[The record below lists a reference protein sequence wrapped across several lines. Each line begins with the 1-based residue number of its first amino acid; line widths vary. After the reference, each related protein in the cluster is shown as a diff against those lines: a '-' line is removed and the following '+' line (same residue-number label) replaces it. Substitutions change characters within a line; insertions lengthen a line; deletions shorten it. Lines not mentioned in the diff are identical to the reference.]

1 MSKSP
6 TIISKKKNKAPIY
19 VYEPPPLFKTK
30 LEEQRYWEQ
39 EKQRW
44 VEGYN
49 GMPGTFYYMV
59 TQGWVKDRITGIV
72 SRPEVRYV
80 DLFIHEFIE
89 KQRQAKRMG
98 GVIKPRGVGFSTQIG
113 ILCNYFMRVHPGS
126 TSIVTSKD
134 QDGIQT
140 IFKEKVMPVY
150 DSMPIAIK
158 PDVVNKNDTK
168 QMCYMRVQIPV
179 TKGDQVDFA
188 ESEIYLRE
196 TSETPKSPT
205 NLSGKGAIFGAYD
218 EFPLHPRRKE
228 LLNSSIECYRNPK
241 TKELDGFLLWG
252 GTVEAAL
259 TSEQLSKFRNMVN
272 DSTIWDCDILFIP
285 FWMQMHLNNGWP
297 DQKKAEEWWEKSYE
311 KLSKA
316 SDKEALTAFIRNNP
330 RSLDDIFES
339 SEGSRWEDDVAELIK
354 HQRREV
360 INLVPERTKGRLID
374 YNNRV
379 EFVPDSG
386 GNIILLEHPKP
397 DVIYYELVDGVAT
410 GTDTGASEAT
420 GSKVAGLIIKGF
432 DPAGDSYKPVAMY
445 LERPKTVEQS
455 YINLTSMAKYYNKY
469 ETFKGIMAEANA
481 STADHFATFLG
492 RMGMSRFVMM
502 RKSLTGSTK
511 GNQNKP
517 FYYVN
522 NEIRDYQMRQA
533 NIFLR
538 KHIGSITLIELLDQM
553 LMSKEDNTDVLDA
566 WLMLFLAL
574 PADYDAPPKRK
585 IERRRMIRVFTR
597 NANGQLV
604 AQWKTV

>member
-1 MSKSP
+1 M
-6 TIISKKKNKAPIY
+6 SKKKSPIY
-19 VYEPPPLFKTK
+19 TYEPPPLFKTK
-30 LEEQRYWEQ
+30 LDEQKYWER

-44 VEGYN
+44 VDGYN
-49 GMPGTFYYMV
+49 DLPGTFYYMV

-80 DLFIHEFIE
+80 DLYIHEFIA
-89 KQRQAKRMG
+89 KQRKEKRMG
-98 GVIKPRGVGFSTQIG
+98 GIIKPRGVGFSTQIG

-140 IFKEKVMPVY
+140 IFKEKVIPVY
-150 DSMPIAIK
+150 DNMPVAIK
-158 PDVVNKNDTK
+158 PDVINKNDTK

-179 TKGDQVDFA
+179 QKPDHIDYA

-259 TSEQLSKFRNMVN
+259 TSEQLGKFRNMVN

-285 FWMQMHLNNGWP
+285 FWMQMFLTNGWP
-297 DQKKAEEWWEKSYE
+297 DQKRAEDWWDREYE

-316 SDKEALTAFIRNNP
+316 SDTEALTAFIRNNP

-354 HQRREV
+354 QQRRDV
-360 INLVPERTKGRLID
+360 INIVPDRTKGRFLD
-374 YNNRV
+374 FGNKV
-379 EFVPDSG
+379 DFVADG
-386 GNIILLEHPKP
+386 NGNIVVMEQPKP
-397 DVIYYELVDGVAT
+397 DVNYYEVVDGVAT
-410 GTDTGASEAT
+410 GTETGASEST

-455 YINLTSMAKYYNKY
+455 YINLTAMAKFYNRY
-469 ETFKGIMAEANA
+469 DNLKGIMAEANA
-481 STADHFATFLG
+481 STADHFASFLNRVG
-492 RMGMSRFVMM
+492 MGKFIMT
-502 RKSLTGSTK
+502 RKSLTGSKT

-522 NEIRDYQMRQA
+522 NEIRAYQMRQA

-538 KHIGSITLIELLDQM
+538 KHIQSIHLIELLDQM
-553 LMSKEDNTDVLDA
+553 LMNKEENTDVLDA

-574 PADYDAPPKRK
+574 PSDYDQPPKKR
-585 IERRRMIRVFTR
+585 IERRRMIRVYTR
-597 NANGQLV
+597 DQSGRLI

>member
-1 MSKSP
+1 MP
-6 TIISKKKNKAPIY
+6 VTIIDKIKAKAPIY
-19 VYEPPPLFKTK
+19 VYEPPPIFKTK
-30 LEEQRYWEQ
+30 LDEQRYWEQ

-44 VEGYN
+44 VEGYQ

-72 SRPEVRYV
+72 SRPEVRQV
-80 DLFIHEFIE
+80 DLFIHQFIE
-89 KQRQAKRMG
+89 EQRNKKRMG
-98 GVIKPRGVGFSTQIG
+98 GIIKPRGVGFSTQIG
-113 ILCNYFMRVHPGS
+113 ILCNYFMRVYPGS

-150 DSMPIAIK
+150 ENMPVSIK
-158 PDVVNKNDTK
+158 PDIINKNDTK

-179 TKGDQVDFA
+179 QRDGGVDYS

-218 EFPLHPRRKE
+218 EFPLHPRRKD

-259 TSEQLSKFRNMVN
+259 TSEQLVKFRSMVS

-285 FWMQMHLNNGWP
+285 FWMQMHLTNGWA
-297 DQKKAEEWWEKSYE
+297 DQKKAEEWWDKEYD
-311 KLSKA
+311 KLSKT

-339 SEGSRWEDDVAELIK
+339 TEGSRWEDDVSELIK
-354 HQRREV
+354 HQRKHVVNTKPDRV
-360 INLVPERTKGRLID
+360 KGRFID
-374 YNNRV
+374 YSNQV
-379 EFVPDSG
+379 EFVADSD
-386 GNIILLEHPKP
+386 GNVVIMEQPKP
-397 DVIYYELVDGVAT
+397 NVLYYEVVDGVAT
-410 GTDTGASEAT
+410 GTDTGASEAA

-432 DPAGDSYKPVAMY
+432 DPDGGSYKPVAMY

-455 YINLTSMAKYYNKY
+455 YINLIAMVKYYNRY
-469 ETFKGIMAEANA
+469 DSFKGIMAEANA
-481 STADHFATFLG
+481 STADHFATFINRVGLG
-492 RMGMSRFVMM
+492 KFIMY
-502 RKSLTGSTK
+502 RKSLSGSRN

-533 NIFLR
+533 NPFLR
-538 KHIGSITLIELLDQM
+538 KHIESIQLIELLDQM
-553 LMSKEDNTDVLDA
+553 LMSKEENTDVLDA

-574 PADYDAPPKRK
+574 PPDYDAPPKSK
-585 IERRRMIRVFTR
+585 KVERRRMVRVYSR

>member
-1 MSKSP
+1 MP
-6 TIISKKKNKAPIY
+6 VTIIDKIKAKAPIY
-19 VYEPPPLFKTK
+19 VYEPPPIFKTK
-30 LEEQRYWEQ
+30 LDEQRYWEQ

-44 VEGYN
+44 VEGYQ

-72 SRPEVRYV
+72 SRPEVRQV
-80 DLFIHEFIE
+80 DLFIHQFIE
-89 KQRQAKRMG
+89 EQRNKKRMG
-98 GVIKPRGVGFSTQIG
+98 GIIKPRGVGFSTQIG
-113 ILCNYFMRVHPGS
+113 ILCNYFMRVYPGS

-150 DSMPIAIK
+150 ENMPVSIK
-158 PDVVNKNDTK
+158 PDIINKNDTK

-179 TKGDQVDFA
+179 QRDGGVDYS

-218 EFPLHPRRKE
+218 EFPLHPRRKD

-259 TSEQLSKFRNMVN
+259 TSEQLVKFRSMVS

-285 FWMQMHLNNGWP
+285 FWMQMHLTNGWA
-297 DQKKAEEWWEKSYE
+297 DQKKAEEWWEREYD
-311 KLSKA
+311 KLSKT

-339 SEGSRWEDDVAELIK
+339 TEGSRWEDDVSELIK
-354 HQRREV
+354 HQRKHVVNTKPDRV
-360 INLVPERTKGRLID
+360 KGRFID
-374 YNNRV
+374 YSNQV
-379 EFVPDSG
+379 EFVPDSD
-386 GNIILLEHPKP
+386 GNVVIMEQPKP
-397 DVIYYELVDGVAT
+397 NVLYYEVVDGVAT

-432 DPAGDSYKPVAMY
+432 DPDGGSYKPVAMY

-455 YINLTSMAKYYNKY
+455 YINLVAMVKYYNRY
-469 ETFKGIMAEANA
+469 DSFKGIMAEANA
-481 STADHFATFLG
+481 STADHFATFINRVGLG
-492 RMGMSRFVMM
+492 KFIMY
-502 RKSLTGSTK
+502 RKSLSGSRN

-533 NIFLR
+533 NPFLR
-538 KHIGSITLIELLDQM
+538 KHIESIQLIELLDQM
-553 LMSKEDNTDVLDA
+553 LMAKEENTDVLDA

-574 PADYDAPPKRK
+574 PPDYDAPPKLK
-585 IERRRMIRVFTR
+585 KVERRRMVRVYSR

>member
-1 MSKSP
+1 MKKKSP
-6 TIISKKKNKAPIY
+6 IFT
-19 VYEPPPLFKTK
+19 YEPPPLFRTQ
-30 LEEQRYWEQ
+30 LEEQKYWEE
-39 EKQRW
+39 EKRRW
-44 VEGYN
+44 VEGYK
-49 GMPGTFYYMV
+49 GLPGTFYYMV
-59 TQGWVKDRITGIV
+59 TQGWVKDRITGVV

-80 DLFIHEFIE
+80 DLYIHEFIE
-89 KQRQAKRMG
+89 RQRKAKRMG

-150 DSMPIAIK
+150 ENMSLAIK

-168 QMCYMRVQIPV
+168 QMCYMRVQIPIS
-179 TKGDQVDFA
+179 KGGVIDYS

-259 TSEQLSKFRNMVN
+259 TSEQLNKFRMMVS

-285 FWMQMHLNNGWP
+285 FWMQMYLTNGWP
-297 DQKKAEEWWEKSYE
+297 DQEKAEAWWDKEYE

-339 SEGSRWEDDVAELIK
+339 SEGSRWEDDVSELIK

-360 INLVPERTKGRLID
+360 INLRPERQKGRIID
-374 YNNRV
+374 YGGRPD
-379 EFVPDSG
+379 FVADSG
-386 GNIILLEHPKP
+386 GNIIILEQPRP
-397 DVIYYELVDGVAT
+397 DVSYYEVVDGVAT
-410 GTDTGASEAT
+410 GTETGASEAQ
-420 GSKVAGLIIKGF
+420 GSKVAGIIVKGF
-432 DPAGDSYKPVAMY
+432 DPNGESYKPVALY

-455 YINLTSMAKYYNKY
+455 YINLVSLVKYYNKFD
-469 ETFKGIMAEANA
+469 TFKGVMAEANA
-481 STADHFATFLG
+481 STADHFATFLNKSG
-492 RMGMSRFVMM
+492 LGKFIMY
-502 RKSLTGSTK
+502 RKNLTGGQQT
-511 GNQNKP
+511 GTQNKP
-517 FYYVN
+517 FFYVN
-522 NEIRDYQMRQA
+522 NDVRDYQMRQA

-538 KHIGSITLIELLDQM
+538 KHIRSITLIELLDQM
-553 LMSKEDNTDVLDA
+553 LMSKEENTDVLDA

-574 PADYDAPPKRK
+574 PPDYDQPPRQKVQ
-585 IERRRMIRVFTR
+585 RRRMVRVFTR
-597 NANGQLV
+597 NNSGQLV
-604 AQWKTV
+604 AEWKTV

>member
-1 MSKSP
+1 MQIPDLPK
-6 TIISKKKNKAPIY
+6 IGKKKKPIFT
-19 VYEPPPLFKTK
+19 YEPPPLFTTQ
-30 LEEQRYWEQ
+30 LEEQRYWEE
-39 EKQRW
+39 EKRRW

-49 GMPGTFYYMV
+49 DLPGTFYYMV
-59 TQGWVKDRITGIV
+59 TQGWVKDRITGII

-80 DLFIHEFIE
+80 DLYIHEFINN
-89 KQRQAKRMG
+89 QRKAKRMG

-140 IFKEKVMPVY
+140 IFKEKVIPVY
-150 DSMPIAIK
+150 DNMPVAIK
-158 PDVVNKNDTK
+158 PDVINKNDTK

-179 TKGDQVDFA
+179 QRGDALDFA

-259 TSEQLSKFRNMVN
+259 TSEQLNKFRTMVS

-285 FWMQMHLNNGWP
+285 FWMQMYLTNGWP
-297 DQKKAEEWWEKSYE
+297 DKEKAEAWWEKEYE

-339 SEGSRWEDDVAELIK
+339 SEGSRWEDDVSELIK
-354 HQRREV
+354 HKRREV
-360 INLVPERTKGRLID
+360 VNMRIDRTKGRIID
-374 YNNRV
+374 YAGRPD
-379 EFVPDSG
+379 FVQDGG
-386 GNIILLEHPKP
+386 GNIIIIEQPKP
-397 DVIYYELVDGVAT
+397 DVTYYELVDGVAT
-410 GTDTGASEAT
+410 GTDTGASESE
-420 GSKVAGLIIKGF
+420 GSKVAGLIVKGF
-432 DPAGDSYKPVAMY
+432 DPSGDSYKPVAMY

-455 YINLTSMAKYYNKY
+455 YINLVSLVKYYNKY
-469 ETFKGIMAEANA
+469 DTFKGIMAEANA
-481 STADHFATFLG
+481 STADHFATFLNKSG
-492 RMGMSRFVMM
+492 LGKFIMY
-502 RKSLTGSTK
+502 RKNLSGGQKTGTH
-511 GNQNKP
+511 NKP
-517 FYYVN
+517 FFYVN
-522 NEIRDYQMRQA
+522 NEVRDYQMRQA

-538 KHIGSITLIELLDQM
+538 KHIASITLIELLDQM
-553 LMSKEDNTDVLDA
+553 LMSKDENTDVLDA

-574 PADYDAPPKRK
+574 PPDYDQPPKMK
-585 IERRRMIRVFTR
+585 VQRRRMVRVFTR
-597 NANGQLV
+597 NKSGQLV
-604 AQWKTV
+604 AEWKTV